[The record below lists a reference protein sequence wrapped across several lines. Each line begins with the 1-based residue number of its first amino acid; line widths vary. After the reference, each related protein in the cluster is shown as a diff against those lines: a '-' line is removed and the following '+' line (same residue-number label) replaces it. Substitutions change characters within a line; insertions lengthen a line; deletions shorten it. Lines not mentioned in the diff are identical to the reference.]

1 MEAAARAATR
11 FPVDRDQHAMTRH
24 GMVQPSA
31 AGAQPLATDRSTSV
45 VIVGSDRAAPS
56 RPPSR
61 QHREEAQR
69 SGLSAFTPDLP
80 DGGRA
85 IADIRRNPKSP

>member
-11 FPVDRDQHAMTRH
+11 LPVDREQHAMTRH

-31 AGAQPLATDRSTSV
+31 AGAQLAATDRRTSM
-45 VIVGSDRAAPS
+45 VIIVADRAAPS

-61 QHREEAQR
+61 QHRAEVQR
-69 SGLSAFTPDLP
+69 SGLSAFTPALP
-80 DGGRA
+80 EDGRA
-85 IADIRRNPKSP
+85 IADICRNPKSP

>member
-31 AGAQPLATDRSTSV
+31 GTQPPATSRRTSM
-45 VIVGSDRAAPS
+45 VIIGSDRAAPS

-61 QHREEAQR
+61 QHRAEAQR
-69 SGLSAFTPDLP
+69 SGLSAFIPALP

-85 IADIRRNPKSP
+85 IADICRNPKSP

>member
-1 MEAAARAATR
+1 
-11 FPVDRDQHAMTRH
+11 MTRH

-31 AGAQPLATDRSTSV
+31 AGTQPPATDRRTSMV
-45 VIVGSDRAAPS
+45 TIDSDRASPS

-61 QHREEAQR
+61 QHRAEAQR
-69 SGLSAFTPDLP
+69 SGLSAFTPELP

-85 IADIRRNPKSP
+85 IADIGRKSKSP

>member
-11 FPVDRDQHAMTRH
+11 FPLDRDQHTMTRH

-31 AGAQPLATDRSTSV
+31 AGTQPPATARRTSM
-45 VIVGSDRAAPS
+45 VIIDTDRAAPS

-61 QHREEAQR
+61 HYRAEAQR
-69 SGLSAFTPDLP
+69 SGLSAFTPELP

-85 IADIRRNPKSP
+85 IADICRNPKSP

>member
-1 MEAAARAATR
+1 MEAAARTARQNDTE
-11 FPVDRDQHAMTRH
+11 PGELSMTRH

-31 AGAQPLATDRSTSV
+31 AGAQPPATDRSTSV

-69 SGLSAFTPDLP
+69 SGLSAFTPELP